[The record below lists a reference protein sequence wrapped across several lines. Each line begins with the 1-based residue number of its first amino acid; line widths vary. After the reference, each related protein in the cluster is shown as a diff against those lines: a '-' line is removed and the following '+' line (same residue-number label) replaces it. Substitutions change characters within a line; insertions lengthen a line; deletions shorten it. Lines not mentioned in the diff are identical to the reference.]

1 MREMYRSRRL
11 AARSAEVMA
20 RFAHP
25 VTAAPM
31 VTWHQTSTLDHEEE
45 EFYSASEKEF
55 HEWFE
60 PAES

>member
-11 AARSAEVMA
+11 AARTAEVVA
-20 RFAHP
+20 RFEHP
-25 VTAAPM
+25 RTGAPM
-31 VTWHQTSTLDHEEE
+31 VAWHQTSTLDHEEE

-55 HEWFE
+55 HDWFE